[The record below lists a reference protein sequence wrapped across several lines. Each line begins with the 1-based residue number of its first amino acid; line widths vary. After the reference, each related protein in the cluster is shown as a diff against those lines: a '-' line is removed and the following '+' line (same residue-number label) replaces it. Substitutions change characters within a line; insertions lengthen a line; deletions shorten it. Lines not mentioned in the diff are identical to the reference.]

1 VGWFPTVGLGALA
14 VVTVGWTVGCLR
26 LLASDRLRRQRA
38 GGLGLAIV
46 GVAVV
51 SWGVPMGVHA
61 LVDLVSGPSTAQVED
76 AAASVPAGPAPSG
89 PARPAPMTA
98 PPVTVP
104 PSESSPTSRDAS
116 DEDRDDDRDRSDGD
130 RRGDE
135 DGDGDD
141 GAQAG
146 R

>member
-1 VGWFPTVGLGALA
+1 MGWFGTIGLGALA

-26 LLASDRLRRQRA
+26 LLASDRLRLQRA

-61 LVDLVSGPSTAQVED
+61 LADLVGGPSSAQVED
-76 AAASVPAGPAPSG
+76 AAASVPSG
-89 PARPAPMTA
+89 PAAPGPPSSPPAA
-98 PPVTVP
+98 PP
-104 PSESSPTSRDAS
+104 SSPSSA
-116 DEDRDDDRDRSDGD
+116 G
-130 RRGDE
+130 
-135 DGDGDD
+135 
-141 GAQAG
+141 AG